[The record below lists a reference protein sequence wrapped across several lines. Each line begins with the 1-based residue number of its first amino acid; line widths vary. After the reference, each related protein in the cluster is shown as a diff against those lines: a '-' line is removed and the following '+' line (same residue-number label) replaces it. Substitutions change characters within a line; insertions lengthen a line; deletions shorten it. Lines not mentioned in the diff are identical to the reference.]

1 MPYSH
6 CRQECGRY
14 RKMVRHV
21 ARKHGGL
28 GIPVNGKWYAIKQP
42 VSEVFVKDNKLSAFY
57 GKQPSNDRELE
68 ESDMFII
75 IMAELDSKEHY
86 FYLYICRVLMSVR
99 EIVTVMFTT
108 EE

>member
-1 MPYSH
+1 
-6 CRQECGRY
+6 
-14 RKMVRHV
+14 MVRHI

-68 ESDMFII
+68 ESDMVDTIT
-75 IMAELDSKEHY
+75 DKVKKTKG
-86 FYLYICRVLMSVR
+86 R
-99 EIVTVMFTT
+99 
-108 EE
+108 

>member
-1 MPYSH
+1 
-6 CRQECGRY
+6 
-14 RKMVRHV
+14 MVRHV

-28 GIPVNGKWYAIKQP
+28 GIPVNGKWYSIKQP

-57 GKQPSNDRELE
+57 GKQPSNDRELV

-75 IMAELDSKEHY
+75 IIMAELYGKEHY
-86 FYLYICRVLMSVR
+86 FYLYIGRILMSVR

>member
-1 MPYSH
+1 
-6 CRQECGRY
+6 
-14 RKMVRHV
+14 MVRHV

-28 GIPVNGKWYAIKQP
+28 GIPVNGKWYSIKQP

-75 IMAELDSKEHY
+75 IMAELDDRSNTHVSQGNSDCHVY
-86 FYLYICRVLMSVR
+86 HRRMRMSNR
-99 EIVTVMFTT
+99 
-108 EE
+108 

>member
-1 MPYSH
+1 MWKILEYGQARSKKTWRP
-6 CRQECGRY
+6 RY
-14 RKMVRHV
+14 PCEWQVVCHR
-21 ARKHGGL
+21 A
-28 GIPVNGKWYAIKQP
+28 

-75 IMAELDSKEHY
+75 IMAELDGKEHY
-86 FYLYICRVLMSVR
+86 FYLYIGRILMSVR